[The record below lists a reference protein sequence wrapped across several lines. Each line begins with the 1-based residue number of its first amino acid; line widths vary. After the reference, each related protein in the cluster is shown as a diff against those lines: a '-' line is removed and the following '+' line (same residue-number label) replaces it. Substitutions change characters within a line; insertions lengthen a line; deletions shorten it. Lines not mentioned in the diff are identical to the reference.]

1 MVCLDVKTE
10 VEILKKQIFG
20 NGVKGA
26 MERIEDLEDKLDNLE
41 IYMEK
46 SFNDKIKMVL
56 DKIEEKRKFNWSQAL
71 ILVALVTDITFG
83 LLS

>member
-1 MVCLDVKTE
+1 MENSGIKTD

-26 MERIEDLEDKLDNLE
+26 LTRIEDLEDKLDRLE

-46 SFNDKIKMVL
+46 SFNDKIQMLL
-56 DKIEEKRKFNWSQAL
+56 DKTEARRKFNWGQAL
-71 ILVALVTDITFG
+71 VIVAIVVDIAINVI
-83 LLS
+83 S

>member
-1 MVCLDVKTE
+1 MELSEIKTD

-26 MERIEDLEDKLDNLE
+26 VTRIEDLEDKFDKLE

-46 SFNDKIKMVL
+46 SFNEKIKMVL
-56 DKIEEKRKFNWSQAL
+56 DKMEERRKFNVGQAL
-71 ILVALVTDITFG
+71 LIIALVTDIIFG
-83 LLS
+83 LFS

>member
-1 MVCLDVKTE
+1 MDSEIRTD

-26 MERIEDLEDKLDNLE
+26 LTRIENLEEQIDKLE

-46 SFNDKIKMVL
+46 SFSDKIQMVL
-56 DKIEEKRKFNWSQAL
+56 EKIEERRKFNVGQAL
-71 ILVALVTDITFG
+71 VIIGLVANIAVG
-83 LLS
+83 LMS

>member
-1 MVCLDVKTE
+1 MEFSEVKTD

-26 MERIEDLEDKLDNLE
+26 LTRIDDLEEQIDKLE

-46 SFNDKIKMVL
+46 SFNEKIQMVL
-56 DKIEEKRKFNWSQAL
+56 EKIEERRKFNWGQAL
-71 ILVALVTDITFG
+71 IITALLVDIAFG
-83 LLS
+83 LFS

>member
-1 MVCLDVKTE
+1 MDSEVKTD

-26 MERIEDLEDKLDNLE
+26 LTRIEDLEEQIDKLE

-46 SFNDKIKMVL
+46 SFNEKIQMVL
-56 DKIEEKRKFNWSQAL
+56 EKIEERRKFNWGQAL
-71 ILVALVTDITFG
+71 IIAALLTDIAFG

>member
-1 MVCLDVKTE
+1 MDSEVKTD

-26 MERIEDLEDKLDNLE
+26 LTRIEDLEDKIDKLE

-46 SFNDKIKMVL
+46 SFNDKIQMVL
-56 DKIEEKRKFNWSQAL
+56 EKIEERRKFNWGQAL
-71 ILVALVTDITFG
+71 IIAALLTDIAFG